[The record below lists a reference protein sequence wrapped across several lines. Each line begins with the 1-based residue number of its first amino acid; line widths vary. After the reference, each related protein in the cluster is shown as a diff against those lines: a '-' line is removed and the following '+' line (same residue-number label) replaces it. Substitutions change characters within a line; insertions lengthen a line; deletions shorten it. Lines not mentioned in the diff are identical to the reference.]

1 MALTQE
7 AGGPTVEAARAPRV
21 ARRRRRRLG
30 QDPIPIKILVY
41 LILIVGSI
49 IFIAPMAW
57 MVVAS
62 FKHLSD
68 MFAWPPTWW
77 PKHPTISNY
86 TRFLGLSGTAA
97 DKAQAANVLR
107 WFGNSAFVTGSIIV
121 IQTFFSSLAAYC
133 FAKRTF
139 PGRDFLFVLGLG
151 TMAIPAAV
159 FLIPNYLVL
168 KHVPLFGG
176 NDILGNGGHGWLDSY
191 WGLIVPNCV
200 NMFTIFMLRQ
210 YMRTIPDELLDAARV
225 DGAGHFRIYWS
236 VVLPLCRPALAAT
249 AIFAFNFY
257 WNSFLGPL
265 IILSSPDHYTIPVG
279 LALYVVKNR
288 TAWDLV
294 MAGSV
299 LATLPVVLAFL
310 FFQRYFVR
318 GIALSGLK

>member
-1 MALTQE
+1 VALTQE
-7 AGGPTVEAARAPRV
+7 ARQPVTQAARPRML
-21 ARRRRRRLG
+21 RRSPRRRLG
-30 QDPIPIKILVY
+30 QDPFWMKVLIYMI
-41 LILIVGSI
+41 LILGSL

-62 FKHLSD
+62 FKPLKD
-68 MFAWPPTWW
+68 MFAWPPNWIPTD
-77 PKHPTISNY
+77 PTISNY
-86 TRFLGLSGTAA
+86 TRFLGLSGTEA
-97 DKAQAANVLR
+97 DKAQAGNVLR
-107 WFGNSAFVTGSIIV
+107 WFFNSTFVTLSIIV
-121 IQTFFSSLAAYC
+121 IQTFFSSMAAYC
-133 FAKRTF
+133 FAKRQF
-139 PGRDFLFVLGLG
+139 PGRDFLFLLGLG

-176 NDILGNGGHGWLDSY
+176 NDLFGNGGHGWLDSY
-191 WGLIVPNCV
+191 WGLIIPNCV

-225 DGAGHFRIYWS
+225 DGAGHFRIYWT

-249 AIFAFNFY
+249 AIFAFNSY

-265 IILSSPDHYTIPVG
+265 IILSSPDKFTVPVG

-299 LATLPVVLAFL
+299 LATLPVVLSFL

-318 GIALSGLK
+318 GIAISGLK